1 MSNNSKNTTRS
12 ITEGYRGNGVQIPT
26 YTKTIPMPKKV
37 TTMTSKSKPSSD
49 KK

>member
-1 MSNNSKNTTRS
+1 MSNNSKNTRRS

-26 YTKTIPMPKKV
+26 YTRTAPMPKRV
-37 TTMTSKSKPSSD
+37 TPTTNKSKSSSN